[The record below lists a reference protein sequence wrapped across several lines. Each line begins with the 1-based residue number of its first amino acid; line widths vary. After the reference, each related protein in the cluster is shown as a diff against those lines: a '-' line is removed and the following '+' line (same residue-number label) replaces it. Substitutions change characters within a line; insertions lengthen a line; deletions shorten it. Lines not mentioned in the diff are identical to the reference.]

1 VLPGA
6 EVFVIVFAAV
16 LASAATFLALL
27 PFDMSRHNH
36 AVVIGGSIAGLLS
49 GIVIA
54 RLAATSRESTDL
66 RWPEGQPARES

>member
-1 VLPGA
+1 MLPGA
-6 EVFVIVFAAV
+6 EVFVIVFAAI

-27 PFDMSRHNH
+27 PFGWGISL
-36 AVVIGGSIAGLLS
+36 AATPIGGSIAGLLS